1 MKAADLPGQ
10 SVAIDPGTP
19 VLFDTRRETPHE
31 QGHYIVVR
39 IDRVTEPNGET
50 PALAVWH
57 DADGEYGVEAKRVA
71 DHVMSLP
78 PSGRSWLNRAADRIT
93 GTKDRS

>member
-1 MKAADLPGQ
+1 MDLPGQ

-19 VLFDTRRETPHE
+19 VLSDSRRDTPHP
-31 QGHYIVVR
+31 QAHYIVVR
-39 IDRVTEPNGET
+39 IDRISDPEGDI
-50 PALAVWH
+50 PALAMWH

-78 PSGRSWLNRAADRIT
+78 PAGQSWLNRAADRIS
-93 GTKDRS
+93 GRKSHS